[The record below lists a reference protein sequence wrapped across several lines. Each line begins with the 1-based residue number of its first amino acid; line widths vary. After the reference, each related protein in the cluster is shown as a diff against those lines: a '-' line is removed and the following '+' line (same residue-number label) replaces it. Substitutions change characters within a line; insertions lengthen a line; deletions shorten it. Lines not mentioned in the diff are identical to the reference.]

1 MHACRQGGQSLHAG
15 HASQSGAHGVRA
27 LPEPFVVPPIVI
39 YGWMSVTEK
48 FQNATIALFID
59 SSAFLRP
66 YTSV

>member
-1 MHACRQGGQSLHAG
+1 
-15 HASQSGAHGVRA
+15 VRA